1 MHRKMLEE
9 ASPEQ
14 LKTFMTEQF
23 DRLKRLMPE
32 LYEDMEEDL
41 YEHIHGHHF
50 TEWKY
55 ECAVSKLENQDGTK
69 GPHWSVSDVMSVAK
83 AKGMELTKY
92 NEYDLAYAMNTLYSD
107 YFGSV
112 PDGAESYFKMA
123 KAFLDDKDAPE
134 GKAYRYYKAMS
145 E

>member
-1 MHRKMLEE
+1 MLEE

-23 DRLKRLMPE
+23 DRLKMLMPE

-69 GPHWSVSDVMSVAK
+69 GPHWTVNKIIDYAK
-83 AKGMELTKY
+83 SLGIEFTHF
-92 NEYDLAYAMNTLYSD
+92 NEWDFAYAANVMYSD
-107 YFGSV
+107 YYNAV
-112 PDGAESYFKMA
+112 PNNVEVYMKMA
-123 KAFLDDKDAPE
+123 KAFLTDKDAPS
-134 GKAYRYYKAMS
+134 GKAYLYYKAMQS
-145 E
+145 KEG